1 MKIIRLII
9 GFVTLI
15 ALVVA
20 SAYLLAVAGKAQTIE
35 KQIKP
40 DVTRALRT
48 AQRKGPHTRKNS
60 YQPSRNVSQLALRPR
75 TVSQGERQLARVAR
89 SEIVTP
95 TAAIA
100 AGSAL
105 TNVLHTSQLSMTSS
119 TGTDEQFVDRT
130 KDLIAD
136 DRTTFDSV
144 GGSFDSRL
152 AGRARGTKSFLR
164 L

>member
-1 MKIIRLII
+1 MKISRLII

-40 DVTRALRT
+40 DVTRALKA

-60 YQPSRNVSQLALRPR
+60 YQPSRSVSQLSLRPR
-75 TVSQGERQLARVAR
+75 TVIQGERQLARVAR

-95 TAAIA
+95 AATIT
-100 AGSAL
+100 GGTAL
-105 TNVLHTSQLSMTSS
+105 TSVLHTSQLSMTSS
-119 TGTDEQFVDRT
+119 AASQTERNEPSSASRSART
-130 KDLIAD
+130 VRPKI
-136 DRTTFDSV
+136 
-144 GGSFDSRL
+144 SR
-152 AGRARGTKSFLR
+152 
-164 L
+164 